1 MSRRFRFEVPTDGR
15 SMAAQVLHNL
25 IETAPNSDLSE
36 LIRQA
41 SGGLDR
47 REIGL
52 GLAIIYGTLTYIYPI
67 EYVIAQLSSRPFEE
81 LTPFLRT
88 VLRLSFW
95 QLIYAD
101 RLPASAVVNE
111 AGKLLHRYTHR
122 GNVNYANAILRAYLR
137 QPIEIPADRSD
148 LRFGLSPD
156 MTDAFIEW
164 YGSEAADTILTAL
177 LERPPLTVRVNR
189 SRAEPEQVKADLIA
203 RGIEPHPA
211 RFMSGAYHL
220 ALNESRLTESDSW
233 RRGWITVQGEAAQC
247 AGSICRPQLGQTVLD
262 ACAAPGGKTAQII
275 ESLILLEKLG
285 TSKRS
290 RVIATDLSEQR
301 LVKLNET
308 LSRLRLSDYP
318 GLTVRVENAADK
330 TGKQPEAYDWILLD
344 VPCSALGII
353 AGSPD
358 IRLNKSRESLNEL
371 LPLQADML
379 EAAAYQLRRQGY
391 IIYCT
396 CTLNPAEN
404 QEQIARF
411 LSGAAGSDF
420 SPVDL
425 TEYLPTKLLALL
437 DDGLPG
443 KETIRQ
449 GQMTFLPGYHGTEGF
464 FISLMKRN

>member
-1 MSRRFRFEVPTDGR
+1 MSRRFRFEAPTDGR

-41 SGGLDR
+41 SEGLDR
-47 REIGL
+47 REISL

-137 QPIEIPADRSD
+137 RPVEIPADRPD
-148 LRFGLSPD
+148 LHFSMSSD

-164 YGSEAADTILTAL
+164 YGREAAEIIMTAL

-189 SRAEPEQVKADLIA
+189 SQAEPEQVEADLIA
-203 RGIEPHPA
+203 QGAKPRPA
-211 RFMSGAYHL
+211 RFMPGAYHL
-220 ALNESRLTESDSW
+220 TLNESGLTESDSW

-247 AGSICRPQLGQTVLD
+247 AGSICRPQPGQIVLD

-275 ESLILLEKLG
+275 ESLILREKAYMPEG
-285 TSKRS
+285 S
-290 RVIATDLSEQR
+290 RVVATDLSAQR

-318 GLTVRVENAADK
+318 GLTVRVEDAADK
-330 TGKQPEAYDWILLD
+330 TAKQPETYDWIILD
-344 VPCSALGII
+344 APCSALGLM

-358 IRLNKSRESLNEL
+358 IRLNKSRESANAL

-379 EAAAYQLRRQGY
+379 EVAAYQVRRGGY

-404 QEQIARF
+404 QEQVARF
-411 LSGAAGSDF
+411 LLSDAGSDF
-420 SPVDL
+420 STVDL

-437 DDGLPG
+437 ADGLPG

-449 GQMTFLPGYHGTEGF
+449 GQLTFLPGYHGTEGF